1 MEYRVLICDDDRD
14 IVRAI
19 GLFLKGE
26 GYTVFE
32 AYNGQEALDILD
44 KEEVHLLLLDIM
56 MPVMDGVE
64 TLQEIRKKWN
74 LPVIL
79 LTAKSEDSDKVLGLN
94 LGADDY
100 VTKPF
105 QPMELIARVKSQL
118 RRYLQLGGN
127 VPAADSFTFGNIT
140 LDNQSKTV
148 TLDGEPVRLTKTE
161 YDILHFLMQHPGTV
175 YSPQEIY
182 EEVWKDSAVNGE
194 NTVAV
199 HMRHLREKVEITPS
213 EPRYLK
219 MIWGRGYY
227 LDPGRG

>member
-1 MEYRVLICDDDRD
+1 MDYRVLICDDDRD

-26 GYTVFE
+26 GYTVCE
-32 AYNGQEALDILD
+32 AYNGQEALDILE

-64 TLQEIRKKWN
+64 TLQEVRKKWN

>member
-26 GYTVFE
+26 GYTVCE

-44 KEEVHLLLLDIM
+44 KEEGHLLLLDIM

>member
-26 GYTVFE
+26 GYTVCE

>member
-26 GYTVFE
+26 GYTVCE
-32 AYNGQEALDILD
+32 AYNGQEALDILE

-64 TLQEIRKKWN
+64 TLQEVRKKWN

>member
-1 MEYRVLICDDDRD
+1 MDYRVLICDDDRD

>member
-26 GYTVFE
+26 GYTVCE

-64 TLQEIRKKWN
+64 TLQEVRKKWN

-227 LDPGRG
+227 LDSGRG

>member
-1 MEYRVLICDDDRD
+1 MDYRVLICDDDRD

-79 LTAKSEDSDKVLGLN
+79 LTAKSEDSDKVLGLK